1 MEQTENF
8 LFGNHLLLQLFFQ
21 LVLIACNAVLS
32 CAEIALISVN
42 TVKLE
47 KLSAGGDR
55 RAKQLLKLTG
65 KPAQFLAAIQVGITL
80 AGFLGSAFAAGNFT
94 GRFSPLL
101 ARTLFH
107 VGLRLPPKI
116 INTISL
122 IQITAVLSYITL
134 VLGELVPKRI
144 ALRRGEKLAFALSPV
159 VTIIAYAF
167 TPAVWFLTKSTNF
180 LLRLLRID
188 PEADDKIITEEEIR
202 LLVDAG
208 SERGSIAAG
217 EKEIIHNVFEFND
230 KTAEE
235 VMTHRRDVVLL
246 WLKDNDEDWEKIIT
260 QTRHNFYPVCGD
272 NIDDIRG
279 VLSSRDYLGLKDKSR
294 SMVTEKAI
302 RPAQLVP
309 GTVGTHVLFRK
320 MKTRR
325 NHFAL
330 VLDEYGCL
338 DGIVTMNDLLECLV
352 GDIAEEADLPESPLI
367 EKIGPDLWKVSG
379 MTSLDKLGKEIR
391 VTFSKAEN
399 NYDTFAGLVFT
410 LLGRIPDDGEN
421 CELSLTT
428 EGVEL
433 HITITEVKDRRLI
446 SSLVR
451 LIKPNP
457 GENTP

>member
-1 MEQTENF
+1 MFNNLLLWQ
-8 LFGNHLLLQLFFQ
+8 LLLQL
-21 LVLIACNAVLS
+21 VLIGCNAVLS

-47 KLSAGGDR
+47 KLAAGGNH

-80 AGFLGSAFAAGNFT
+80 AGFLGSAFAAGNFS
-94 GRFSPLL
+94 GRFSAVLNR
-101 ARTLFH
+101 ALFNA
-107 VGLRLPPKI
+107 GLYLSPKV
-116 INTISL
+116 INIISL
-122 IQITAVLSYITL
+122 ILITAVLSFFTL

-144 ALRRGEKLAFALSPV
+144 ALRRGEKLALALSPA
-159 VTIIAYAF
+159 VTIIVHAF
-167 TPAVWFLTKSTNF
+167 TPAVWLLTKSANF

-188 PEADDKIITEEEIR
+188 PDAEDKTITEEEIR

-235 VMTHRRDVVLL
+235 VMTHRRDAALL
-246 WLKDNDEDWEKIIT
+246 WLKDNDEDWERTIT

-272 NIDDIRG
+272 TVDDIRG
-279 VLSSRDYLGLKDKSR
+279 VLCARDYLGLKDRSR
-294 SMVTEKAI
+294 AAVTEKAV
-302 RPAQLVP
+302 RPAQFVP
-309 GTVGTHVLFRK
+309 CTVGTHVLFRK
-320 MKTRR
+320 MKTQR

-352 GDIAEEADLPESPLI
+352 GDIAEEDDLPESPLI
-367 EKIGPDLWKVSG
+367 EKMGPDLWKVSG
-379 MTSLDKLGKEIR
+379 MASLDKLGKETG

-410 LLGRIPDDGEN
+410 LLGRIPDDG
-421 CELSLTT
+421 
-428 EGVEL
+428 
-433 HITITEVKDRRLI
+433 
-446 SSLVR
+446 
-451 LIKPNP
+451 
-457 GENTP
+457 